1 MKTHFSIPVIALLFF
16 AILSSSFLLEK
27 KPKHPFG
34 KKFKVPKSYTYIPN
48 GTLMVGRTTTISV
61 LPFFMSKTEISN
73 FEYNE
78 FLADLK
84 KQSKTEKYDLAKQH
98 PEKWNERP
106 HSFGEPFVET
116 YGIHPSYAK
125 YPVLTISKNGAEL
138 YCQWLTE
145 KLQPKYPKHNINF
158 RLPTE
163 HEWVYAARGGH
174 QHAPYPWGGYYLR
187 NTKGKYLANFKRLG
201 AGAIHYD
208 RKNDKYEV
216 MIGNQNQANMPTPV
230 NSFIPNDFGLYNMVG
245 NAAEMISTKSLTSKG
260 NRTKGGC
267 FDSTGFDITID
278 ADDEFDGWTE
288 PSPFIG
294 FRTIMEVSV
303 K

>member
-1 MKTHFSIPVIALLFF
+1 
-16 AILSSSFLLEK
+16 
-27 KPKHPFG
+27 
-34 KKFKVPKSYTYIPN
+34 
-48 GTLMVGRTTTISV
+48 
-61 LPFFMSKTEISN
+61 MSKTETSN
-73 FEYNE
+73 LKYNE

-84 KQSKTEKYDLAKQH
+84 KQNKNEKYELAKQH
-98 PEKWNERP
+98 PEKLNDKP
-106 HSFGEPFVET
+106 FSYGEPLVQT
-116 YGIHPSYAK
+116 YSIHPAYDD
-125 YPVLTISKNGAEL
+125 YPVLTISKKGAEL

-145 KLQPKYPKHNINF
+145 KLQPKYPKHNISF

-187 NTKGKYLANFKRLG
+187 NSKGKFLANFKRLG

-208 RKNDKYEV
+208 RKNNKYEV
-216 MIGNQNQANMPTPV
+216 MIGDPSRTNMPTPTH
-230 NSFIPNDFGLYNMVG
+230 SFFPNDFGLYNMVG
-245 NAAEMISTKSLTSKG
+245 NAAEMVSTKSITRDG

-267 FDSTGFDITID
+267 YDSTGFDIKIE
-278 ADDEFDGWTE
+278 AEDEFDGWTE

-294 FRTIMEVSV
+294 FRPIMEVSV

>member
-1 MKTHFSIPVIALLFF
+1 MKIHFSLSVIVLLFF
-16 AILSSSFLLEK
+16 TFLSSSFLLEK

-34 KKFKVPKSYTYIPN
+34 KKFKVPKSYTYIPS
-48 GTLMVGRTTTISV
+48 GKLMMGKTTKISV
-61 LPFFMSKTEISN
+61 FPFFMSKTEISN
-73 FEYNE
+73 LEYNE

-84 KQSKTEKYDLAKQH
+84 KQNKTEDYELAKQH
-98 PEKWNERP
+98 PERWREKSV
-106 HSFGEPFVET
+106 SFGEPFIET
-116 YGIHPSYAK
+116 YHNHPAYED
-125 YPVLTISKNGAEL
+125 YPVLTISKKGAEL
-138 YCQWLTE
+138 YCKWLTE

-174 QHAPYPWGGYYLR
+174 QLAPYPWGGYYIR
-187 NTKGKYLANFKRLG
+187 NSKGKFLANFKNIGGESIR
-201 AGAIHYD
+201 YD

-216 MIGNQNQANMPTPV
+216 VIGNRNSMSMPSPTD
-230 NSFIPNDFGLYNMVG
+230 SFIPNDFGLYNMVG
-245 NAAEMISTKSLTSKG
+245 NAAEMVSTRSAKNKG

-267 FDSTGFDITID
+267 YDSTAFHITID
-278 ADDEFDGWTE
+278 SEDEFDGWTE

-294 FRTIMEVSV
+294 FRTIMDVSL